1 MVSDLQFRFE
11 GSDVRVVFGADGAP
25 WWIGRDVCAVLGIS
39 NVSDALSGLA
49 GDERRD
55 GVGIT
60 DPIGRTQHAVAVN
73 EPGLYR
79 LIFQS
84 RKPAAERFKRWLAH
98 DVLPVLRR
106 TGSYTPARVADD
118 PGFLPADTDE
128 WLSLV
133 REARMTFGRAAARR
147 LWRRSPLPEIASDS
161 DELDPTERY
170 CSEFLEQCCDVTGQG
185 SDFVRSRDLINAAI
199 NWRSLGW
206 PGERSFSNAML
217 RLARA
222 SSDDF
227 GVLMFWQA
235 KRSHAGFR
243 GLKLK

>member
-1 MVSDLQFRFE
+1 MIEKHQFQFDGATVRMLIDKE
-11 GSDVRVVFGADGAP
+11 GSQ
-25 WWIGRDVCAVLGIS
+25 WWVTKDVCRSLGIES
-39 NVSDALSGLA
+39 HRDATARLS
-49 GDERRD
+49 GDERGSVVVD
-55 GVGIT
+55 TLGGPQSVS
-60 DPIGRTQHAVAVN
+60 AVN

-147 LWRRSPLPEIASDS
+147 LWRRSPLPEIASES

>member
-1 MVSDLQFRFE
+1 MTEKLEFQFD
-11 GSDVRVVFGADGAP
+11 GAKVRVILDTKGSP
-25 WWIGRDVCAVLGIS
+25 WWVTREVCSSLGIE
-39 NVSDALSGLA
+39 NHRDATARLSC
-49 GDERRD
+49 DERGSVLVD
-55 GVGIT
+55 TLGGPQT
-60 DPIGRTQHAVAVN
+60 MSAVN

-106 TGSYTPARVADD
+106 TGSYTPAHAPDC
-118 PGFLPADTDE
+118 PGSLPVDIDE

-147 LWRRSPLPEIASDS
+147 IWQRSPLPAIATSGEVD
-161 DELDPTERY
+161 DPTERY
-170 CSEFLEQCCDVTGQG
+170 CAEFIQQCCNVTGQG
-185 SDFVRSRDLINAAI
+185 SDFVRSRELINAAM
-199 NWRSLGW
+199 NWRPNGW

-227 GVLMFWQA
+227 GVLMFWQS

-243 GLKLK
+243 GIKLR

>member
-1 MVSDLQFRFE
+1 MSDIQFRFE
-11 GSDVRVVFGADGAP
+11 GSDVRVVIGADGEP

-39 NVSDALSGLA
+39 NVSGALSGLA
-49 GDERRD
+49 KDERRD

-60 DPIGRTQHAVAVN
+60 HPIGRAQKAVAIN

-98 DVLPVLRR
+98 DVLPVLRK
-106 TGSYTPARVADD
+106 TGSYTPTNVSDD
-118 PGFLPADTDE
+118 PVSVPLDADL
-128 WLSLV
+128 WLALV
-133 REARMTFGRAAARR
+133 REARMTFGRATARR
-147 LWRRSPLPEIASDS
+147 LWQRSPLPEVLIPVA
-161 DELDPTERY
+161 ECDPAETY
-170 CSEFLEQCCDVTGQG
+170 CSEFLQQCCDVTGQG
-185 SDFVRSRDLINAAI
+185 TDFVRSRDLINAALT
-199 NWRSLGW
+199 WQPAGW
-206 PGERSFSNAML
+206 PGERSFSNAL
-217 RLARA
+217 VRLSRA

-243 GLKLK
+243 GLRLK